1 MFLSPLLWIDL
12 ISDEKRPLF
21 IRRANFFFFIV
32 AFLASIKTI
41 QTKSAASVRNCVKM
55 NLIVKSLNI
64 VNEYSSCLLLY
75 CLFTFSVRFQWKHSV
90 MKWQRLTISAWALLN
105 WASESVLNWTI
116 FLFFLLAKCLPLQN
130 IPFKKMS
137 LCKFIPFEF
146 LCPKI
151 RPNVNREHK

>member
-1 MFLSPLLWIDL
+1 MRNVHCSFVARIFFLHRGIFSVDQNDPNK
-12 ISDEKRPLF
+12 KR
-21 IRRANFFFFIV
+21 
-32 AFLASIKTI
+32 
-41 QTKSAASVRNCVKM
+41 AASVRNCVKM

-105 WASESVLNWTI
+105 WASKSVLNWTI